1 MSQNYAFTVLLG
13 MSLTLL
19 LAACGEKSAG
29 SETAASMQTESSVEI
44 IPHTVVYQEDIISVE
59 AIGTARAE
67 KFAVIR
73 ADTGGEVT
81 RVNFKAG
88 DTVEKG
94 DVLLTLQS
102 DEERLAANRAEV
114 ALKNSQ
120 QLIDRYERIDVPGAI
135 SDSQIDEAKTA
146 VEAAQ
151 IDLKLADV
159 ALSRRTVR
167 APFSGTVGLT
177 DIDAGAR
184 ITPETEIT
192 RLDDRSTLFVDFQAP
207 EQVYSRVAPG
217 DTISMEP
224 FSGQGRTYEATVL
237 TIDSRIDQVSRS
249 FTVRAA
255 IDNEDD
261 TLRPGMSFK
270 IGFDIA
276 GQAYPVVPEA
286 AIIWGGDGA
295 YVWAVE
301 DSLAKRVSVT
311 IVDRQEGSVLVRAP
325 IPEGGTII
333 SEGVQ
338 KVRDG
343 TPVDLTRIN
352 PTTSAIEETRGN
364 SGQAPNTVEGT

>member
-1 MSQNYAFTVLLG
+1 MSQHYAFTVFLG

-19 LAACGEKSAG
+19 LAACGENSTG
-29 SETAASMQTESSVEI
+29 SETPASPQTEASVEI
-44 IPHTVVYQEDIISVE
+44 IPHTVVYQDDIVTVE

-73 ADTGGEVT
+73 ANTGGEVT

-88 DTVEKG
+88 DRVGKG
-94 DVLLTLQS
+94 DVLLTLES

-151 IDLKLADV
+151 IDLELADV
-159 ALSRRTVR
+159 ALARRIVR

-207 EQVYSRVAPG
+207 EQVYSRIAPG
-217 DTISMEP
+217 DIISMEP
-224 FSGQGRTYEATVL
+224 FSDQGRTYEATVV

-255 IDNEDD
+255 IDNVDD
-261 TLRPGMSFK
+261 TLRPGMSFR
-270 IGFDIA
+270 IGFDIP

-301 DSLAKRVSVT
+301 NGLTTRVSVT
-311 IVDRQEGSVLVRAP
+311 IVDRQDGNVLVRAP
-325 IPEGGTII
+325 IPEGSII
-333 SEGVQ
+333 VSEGVQ
-338 KVRDG
+338 KVREG

-352 PTTSAIEETRGN
+352 PTTSAIEKQGRM
-364 SGQAPNTVEGT
+364 GQAPNTVEGT